1 MMSPQ
6 DTQHLLSGLLKA
18 PSSVGF
24 LQRSLLGHA
33 LREQGYKAQLGE
45 GVPTWAQLLQ
55 VSAQLSPEVSEE
67 ELKERFERAYPQGI
81 RLEGRQLM
89 WRAPHLTQ
97 KAQGTQEELS
107 ALKPALLTWARGR
120 LSEARR
126 AVLRGA
132 SPEHAARAHALSLLE
147 GEVLSA
153 HLSALHEPSL
163 IKALK
168 RLRVGELS
176 PSFTSELGGC
186 FYVRLASAQDL
197 KTELPRAV
205 TLPSISREETARGS
219 RMLQGLR
226 GVCGET
232 SREALAGPTG
242 RAFDASLRQELK
254 ALAKAGALHEE
265 SARAFGVSLQS
276 PTPDEWPIAL
286 RAEALKRA
294 QALKEASKENPPPSP
309 WLHFEAPDALW
320 LVEVRGT
327 TSVSF
332 KEVEA
337 ELRARRQR
345 ERLSSGEARLNLEQ
359 LWEELS
365 PQLKVRSA
373 EEGGFL
379 SGEDAGD
386 TSPLPSLIIEL

>member
-1 MMSPQ
+1 
-6 DTQHLLSGLLKA
+6 
-18 PSSVGF
+18 V
-24 LQRSLLGHA
+24 RS
-33 LREQGYKAQLGE
+33 
-45 GVPTWAQLLQ
+45 
-55 VSAQLSPEVSEE
+55 
-67 ELKERFERAYPQGI
+67 
-81 RLEGRQLM
+81 
-89 WRAPHLTQ
+89 
-97 KAQGTQEELS
+97 
-107 ALKPALLTWARGR
+107 
-120 LSEARR
+120 
-126 AVLRGA
+126 
-132 SPEHAARAHALSLLE
+132 
-147 GEVLSA
+147 
-153 HLSALHEPSL
+153 
-163 IKALK
+163 
-168 RLRVGELS
+168 
-176 PSFTSELGGC
+176 
-186 FYVRLASAQDL
+186 ASAQDL

-205 TLPSISREETARGS
+205 TLPSISREETPKGERT
-219 RMLQGLR
+219 LQGLR

-242 RAFDASLRQELK
+242 RVFDASLRQELK
-254 ALAKAGALHEE
+254 ALAEAGALREE

-294 QALKEASKENPPPSP
+294 QALKGASKENPPPSP

-320 LVEVRGT
+320 LVEVRGA

-373 EEGGFL
+373 EEGVFL
-379 SGEDAGD
+379 SGEETSD
-386 TSPLPSLIIEL
+386 TSSLPSLMIEL